1 MTQISTCGL
10 QLRLTFLMNLRALM
24 YSPWIIRAA
33 LTKSPSHLLTA
44 TRSAT
49 STIPFF
55 IPVQKCIL
63 VIVQWHNLKGLWELH
78 VKQRAKQLVELS
90 LLKIISN
97 ITFSTFLTIYY
108 KNQFAKM
115 GKIFLHTTAY
125 KGSSLYTTLLRKGYV
140 KLAIKFTVLSIYF
153 FWSLHDHSKYW
164 PYLGSIK

>member
-63 VIVQWHNLKGLWELH
+63 VNVQWHNLKGLWELH
-78 VKQRAKQLVELS
+78 VKQRAKQLVKLS
-90 LLKIISN
+90 LLKNNLRYYLFKFNKHSLPY
-97 ITFSTFLTIYY
+97 IT
-108 KNQFAKM
+108 KM
-115 GKIFLHTTAY
+115 GKIFLHTTVY

>member
-10 QLRLTFLMNLRALM
+10 QLRLTFLINLRALM

-63 VIVQWHNLKGLWELH
+63 VNVQWHNLKGLWELH
-78 VKQRAKQLVELS
+78 VKQRAKQLVKLS
-90 LLKIISN
+90 LLKNNLRHYLFKFNKHSLPY
-97 ITFSTFLTIYY
+97 ITRI
-108 KNQFAKM
+108 N
-115 GKIFLHTTAY
+115 
-125 KGSSLYTTLLRKGYV
+125 LRKWVRFSCIQQYTKAV
-140 KLAIKFTVLSIYF
+140 VCILH
-153 FWSLHDHSKYW
+153 FWEKAT
-164 PYLGSIK
+164 

>member
-63 VIVQWHNLKGLWELH
+63 VNVQWHNLKGLWELH

-90 LLKIISN
+90 LLKIICD

-108 KNQFAKM
+108 KNQLAKM
-115 GKIFLHTTAY
+115 GKIFLIQQ
-125 KGSSLYTTLLRKGYV
+125 YTKAV
-140 KLAIKFTVLSIYF
+140 VCIIH
-153 FWSLHDHSKYW
+153 FWEKAT
-164 PYLGSIK
+164 